1 MDFPGYPGRTA
12 TEAEGEKENRASL
25 VGFKAINTKT
35 RECRMK
41 EDPRVGVGDL

>member
-12 TEAEGEKENRASL
+12 TEAEGEKNRASL
-25 VGFKAINTKT
+25 VGFKAINTKM

-41 EDPRVGVGDL
+41 GDSRVGVGGL